1 METPFEITGNKI
13 TLKNYKD
20 NKAAYTI
27 SFGFMYFCAAM
38 PFIILTI
45 LLSSGFKVG
54 GGFIFSFVLF
64 GSIAYFFYRI
74 ATWNKFGIE
83 HFTVTE
89 DQLIYHPEAKSL
101 SFQKREF
108 NKTDLK
114 LTLNR
119 TEDTVL
125 YNGERQNLG
134 KIGFHTSNMK
144 FENNLRTPVSVLREI
159 LQHLEK
165 SGITVEM
172 DFEELH
178 D

>member
-74 ATWNKFGIE
+74 ATWNKFGI
-83 HFTVTE
+83 
-89 DQLIYHPEAKSL
+89 DL
-101 SFQKREF
+101 SIILKQKAF
-108 NKTDLK
+108 PFKK
-114 LTLNR
+114 
-119 TEDTVL
+119 
-125 YNGERQNLG
+125 
-134 KIGFHTSNMK
+134 
-144 FENNLRTPVSVLREI
+144 ENSTKQI
-159 LQHLEK
+159 
-165 SGITVEM
+165 
-172 DFEELH
+172 
-178 D
+178 